1 MSSLGRDSQTP
12 AAPQSCVTL
21 PSAHGPQH
29 EAVPGCVCA
38 PGSQGEVGDGKG
50 LWGSAVKGYGG
61 GHTG

>member
-1 MSSLGRDSQTP
+1 MASLGRDSQTP
-12 AAPQSCVTL
+12 AAPQICVTL

-29 EAVPGCVCA
+29 EAFPGCVCA

-50 LWGSAVKGYGG
+50 LWGSAVKGYGE